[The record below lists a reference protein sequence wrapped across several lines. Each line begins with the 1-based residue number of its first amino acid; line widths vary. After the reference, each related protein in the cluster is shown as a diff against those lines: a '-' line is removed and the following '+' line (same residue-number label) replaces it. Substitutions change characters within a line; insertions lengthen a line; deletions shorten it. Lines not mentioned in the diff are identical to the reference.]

1 MKKEIYEQQK
11 AFAGEK
17 IPSMS
22 RRKVGHDYQQ
32 RQIYMITMATEG
44 RLPLL
49 GKVVGKS
56 DGQKGTPEEP
66 RVELTELGKQV
77 ERNWHDIAVRYPQID
92 VLALQMMPDHFHGI
106 LFVKEHIEK
115 PLGKVLSS
123 HQSPPHPFRMLLY
136 YSNKPNN
143 KPSNKRKTASTAS
156 SSSAV
161 TTTNCWCKPANCSG
175 GMTILQTTPAAC

>member
-1 MKKEIYEQQK
+1 MTVFFDACMKKEVYEQQK

-77 ERNWHDIAVRYPQID
+77 ERNWH
-92 VLALQMMPDHFHGI
+92 G
-106 LFVKEHIEK
+106 
-115 PLGKVLSS
+115 
-123 HQSPPHPFRMLLY
+123 
-136 YSNKPNN
+136 
-143 KPSNKRKTASTAS
+143 
-156 SSSAV
+156 
-161 TTTNCWCKPANCSG
+161 
-175 GMTILQTTPAAC
+175 

>member
-1 MKKEIYEQQK
+1 MKKEVYEQQK

-115 PLGKVLSS
+115 PLGKVLLGFK
-123 HQSPPHPFRMLLY
+123 QGC
-136 YSNKPNN
+136 N
-143 KPSNKRKTASTAS
+143 T
-156 SSSAV
+156 
-161 TTTNCWCKPANCSG
+161 
-175 GMTILQTTPAAC
+175 

>member
-92 VLALQMMPDHFHGI
+92 VLALQIMPDHFHGI

-115 PLGKVLSS
+115 PLGKVLLGFKQGCNKALSQALPLS
-123 HQSPPHPFRMLLY
+123 LLPLR
-136 YSNKPNN
+136 SLLRPLC
-143 KPSNKRKTASTAS
+143 PVCCCITA
-156 SSSAV
+156 
-161 TTTNCWCKPANCSG
+161 TN
-175 GMTILQTTPAAC
+175 

>member
-1 MKKEIYEQQK
+1 MEDRRTSQLMFSHNSLNKWMKEKIFEQQK

-17 IPSMS
+17 IASMS

-77 ERNWHDIAVRYPQID
+77 EVI
-92 VLALQMMPDHFHGI
+92 
-106 LFVKEHIEK
+106 
-115 PLGKVLSS
+115 
-123 HQSPPHPFRMLLY
+123 
-136 YSNKPNN
+136 
-143 KPSNKRKTASTAS
+143 
-156 SSSAV
+156 
-161 TTTNCWCKPANCSG
+161 
-175 GMTILQTTPAAC
+175 GMI